1 MAGLTCAMSIAN
13 GRLPGYLRMNNYQTP
28 LRDIAFTLFELFD
41 YAGHCRAIGYPSLDR
56 ELTEAF
62 LGEAARFA
70 EEVLAP
76 LGPIG
81 DRQGCQLI
89 DGNVTTPSGFKEAYQ
104 HYRAAGWPGLSR
116 STDYG
121 GQGLPQSL
129 SVILNE
135 VVGTPN
141 WAWAMYAGLS
151 QGAMHTI
158 ETHGTDQQKQQ
169 YLPPLI
175 SGCWTGTMCLTE
187 AQAGSDLGLLRTRA
201 EPQADGSYS
210 ITGTKIFISSGDHDL
225 AENIIH
231 IVLAR
236 LPDAPV
242 GTKGLTLFIVPKLL
256 DGGDGACTAANTVKC
271 VGLEEKMG
279 IHGNATCE
287 LQFEHAKGWL
297 LGEVNK
303 GLNHMFT
310 FMNLARI
317 GSGLQGLAHAEL
329 GYQKSCLYARERL
342 QMRSL
347 SGIKNTEGM
356 ADPIIVHPDVRRMLL
371 TQKAL
376 LEGIRMLGYYTS
388 IKMDVSLQSAN
399 ADERE
404 QASELLGILTPIV
417 KAFSTEVGF
426 ESANLALQCLGG
438 HGYIRDWGLEQ
449 NLRDCRI
456 ATLYEGTTGIQS
468 LDLLGRK
475 VLGSNGKAL
484 IPLINEI
491 KHFCSGCDDSEPLAV
506 HAAHLATLCEE
517 WQQLSVDIAR
527 KAQRNPDEI
536 GAAAVDYLM
545 YSGYLVVGFLW
556 LRAQK
561 TALQQLVSP
570 AGDPGFYRA
579 KLATAEFYFAR
590 ILPRTLSLV
599 KSIES
604 GADNL
609 MNLACADF

>member
-1 MAGLTCAMSIAN
+1 
-13 GRLPGYLRMNNYQTP
+13 MNNYQTP

-56 ELTEAF
+56 ELTDAF
-62 LGEAARFA
+62 LSEAARFA

-76 LGPIG
+76 LGSVG
-81 DRQGCQLI
+81 DRQGCKLI
-89 DGNVTTPSGFKEAYQ
+89 DGKVITPAGFKEAYQ
-104 HYRAAGWPGLSR
+104 HYRAAGWSGLSR
-116 STDYG
+116 SVDYG

-135 VVGTPN
+135 VLGTPN

-158 ETHGTDQQKQQ
+158 ETHGTEQQKQQ
-169 YLPPLI
+169 YLPALI

-201 EPQADGSYS
+201 EPQNDGSYS

-225 AENIIH
+225 AENIVH

-236 LPDAPV
+236 LPEAPL
-242 GTKGLTLFIVPKLL
+242 GSKGLTLFIVPKFL
-256 DGGDGACTAANTVKC
+256 GGDDGALTMGNAVKC
-271 VGLEEKMG
+271 VAIEEKMG

-287 LQFEHAKGWL
+287 LQFENAQGWL
-297 LGEVNK
+297 LGEANK

-317 GSGLQGLAHAEL
+317 GSGLQGLAHAEV

-347 SGIKNTEGM
+347 SGVKNTEGM

-376 LEGIRMLGYYTS
+376 LEGIRMLGYYTN
-388 IKMDVSLQSAN
+388 IQMDVSQQSAN
-399 ADERE
+399 PDERE
-404 QASELLGILTPIV
+404 QTSELLGILTPIV

-426 ESANLALQCLGG
+426 ESANLALQCFGG

-484 IPLINEI
+484 ILLINEI
-491 KHFCSGCDDSEPLAV
+491 QHFCRSCEDSKPLAA
-506 HAAHLATLCEE
+506 HAAQLTTLSQE
-517 WQQLSVDIAR
+517 WQQLSANIAH
-527 KAQRNPDEI
+527 KARHNPDEI

-556 LRAQK
+556 LKAQK
-561 TALQQLVSP
+561 TALQQLSTP
-570 AGDPGFYRA
+570 IADPGFYRA

-590 ILPRTLSLV
+590 ILPRSLSLV

-609 MNLACADF
+609 MSLACADF